1 MKSNSDT
8 NPDKYYCTR
17 PFEWFAVLDNGDVSP
32 CCPPWIDGY
41 RIGNLYKQSVDE
53 VWNGEKAQAFRESIL
68 DGSFKYCNEMS
79 CPHLQSKSE
88 SVFTL
93 YQLEHG
99 DNPKVTKDVKDKKTV
114 LDHGPLIINC
124 EYDRS
129 CNLSCPSCRRDLI
142 IVFGEQRDKILSLQ
156 DKLIDGAFSNA
167 QHITIT
173 GSGDAFASPV
183 FRNLLQNL
191 KKEQA
196 PELGHILL
204 LTNGLLVNKYWHTLS
219 DYAKENIKTI
229 SVSVDAVCPETYAI
243 NRRGGDWE
251 QLQDNLAFIQNL
263 KACGQIEH
271 FCISMVVQENNFTQM
286 KDFVLMGESYGA
298 CLVQFQIIEP
308 DFIRDLGY
316 GDYLSEWIDKAV
328 HEKTHPRH
336 QEFLDVIQDEFFAS
350 YVERYLKASS
360 VRRSERYKY
369 AGTASNMGP
378 LHNLIQGVDISQ
390 YETLLKESQEH
401 EKNKD
406 KKDVWF
412 DTTIY
417 YVDWKSIKNINGSD
431 FVRIETGQVLF
442 WNGNEW
448 EICDEDSTDFA
459 EFIKKEEK

>member
-1 MKSNSDT
+1 MT
-8 NPDKYYCTR
+8 NPKPNPDQYYCTR

-32 CCPPWIDGY
+32 CCPPWVNGY
-41 RIGNLYKQSVDE
+41 RIGNLHEQSVDE
-53 VWNGEKAQAFRESIL
+53 VWNGDKAQEFRKSIL

-79 CPHLQSKSE
+79 CPHLQSKSD
-88 SVFTL
+88 SVLTL
-93 YQLEHG
+93 HQIENS
-99 DNPKVTKDVKDKKTV
+99 DRPIVTNDIKSQKTH

-129 CNLSCPSCRRDLI
+129 CNLSCPSCRRELI
-142 IVFGEQRDKILSLQ
+142 MVFGEQRKKILALQ
-156 DKLIDGAFSNA
+156 EKLINGAFCNA
-167 QHITIT
+167 QHVTIT

-183 FRNLLQNL
+183 FRKLLQNL

-219 DYAKENIKTI
+219 EYAKENIKTI
-229 SVSVDAVCPETYAI
+229 SVSIDAVCPETYTI

-263 KACGQIEH
+263 KKSGQIDH
-271 FCISMVVQENNFTQM
+271 FCISMVVQENNFTEM

-316 GDYLSEWIDKAV
+316 GDYLSEWAEKAV

-336 QEFLDVIQDEFFAS
+336 GELLNIIKDDFFTTYLD
-350 YVERYLKASS
+350 RYLSTADIKP
-360 VRRSERYKY
+360 SERGEYDW
-369 AGTASNMGP
+369 TCVNMGP
-378 LHNLIQGVDISQ
+378 LHNLLQGVDISQ
-390 YETLLKESQEH
+390 YEILLEESQERN
-401 EKNKD
+401 KNQD

-412 DTTIY
+412 DGDVHYIEHEALFNFDGKD
-417 YVDWKSIKNINGSD
+417 VAVLAEGLIVFWDGKEWK
-431 FVRIETGQVLF
+431 ECL
-442 WNGNEW
+442 
-448 EICDEDSTDFA
+448 DEDILNIIPT
-459 EFIKKEEK
+459 

>member
-1 MKSNSDT
+1 
-8 NPDKYYCTR
+8 
-17 PFEWFAVLDNGDVSP
+17 VS
-32 CCPPWIDGY
+32 
-41 RIGNLYKQSVDE
+41 
-53 VWNGEKAQAFRESIL
+53 
-68 DGSFKYCNEMS
+68 
-79 CPHLQSKSE
+79 
-88 SVFTL
+88 
-93 YQLEHG
+93 
-99 DNPKVTKDVKDKKTV
+99 
-114 LDHGPLIINC
+114 
-124 EYDRS
+124 
-129 CNLSCPSCRRDLI
+129 
-142 IVFGEQRDKILSLQ
+142 GEQRDKILALQ
-156 DKLIDGAFSNA
+156 DKLIDGAFSNS
-167 QHITIT
+167 QRITIT

-183 FRNLLQNL
+183 FRKLLQNL

-196 PELGHILL
+196 PDLGHILL

-229 SVSVDAVCPETYAI
+229 SVSVDAACPETYAI

-251 QLQDNLAFIQNL
+251 QLQDNLAFIKSL
-263 KACGQIEH
+263 KVSSGIEH

-286 KDFVLMGESYGA
+286 KDFVLMGEFYGVNF
-298 CLVQFQIIEP
+298 VQFQIIEP

-316 GDYLSEWIDKAV
+316 GDYLSEWIGKAV

-336 QEFLDVIQDEFFAS
+336 QEFLDVIQDEFF
-350 YVERYLKASS
+350 
-360 VRRSERYKY
+360 
-369 AGTASNMGP
+369 TAYITEDTSDHVNVSMGP

-390 YETLLKESQEH
+390 YETLLNESQEH
-401 EKNKD
+401 EKNKE

-412 DTTIY
+412 DATIY